1 MDFVAWCVA
10 CFGSE
15 ITLWNKKFEL
25 GPKFCPFIP
34 FLFNLGIF
42 GNMSHLTDI
51 KETSLSY
58 LLNIRNVQTFPGR
71 LDSLLKTIIFFGRP

>member
-42 GNMSHLTDI
+42 SHF
-51 KETSLSY
+51 LSVSSDRHQRDVFKLPFKY
-58 LLNIRNVQTFPGR
+58 
-71 LDSLLKTIIFFGRP
+71 S